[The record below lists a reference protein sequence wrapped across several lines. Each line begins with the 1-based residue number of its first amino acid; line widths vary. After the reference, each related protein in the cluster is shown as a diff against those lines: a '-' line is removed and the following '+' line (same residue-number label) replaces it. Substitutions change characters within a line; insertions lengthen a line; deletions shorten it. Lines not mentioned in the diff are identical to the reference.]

1 MRYRSLGRTGVQVSE
16 LCLGTMTFGEGWGLG
31 GIDVPQADAIVGRCL
46 DAGVNFVDTA
56 DIYSAGDSETIVG
69 QVLGGSRRDQVVLA
83 TKALGRMGSGPND
96 SGLSRYHLVRA
107 CEASLRRLQTDR
119 IDLYQIHG
127 FDVRTPLEEVVRG
140 LDDLVRSGKVLYV
153 GFCNLAAWQAARALG
168 IADVG
173 GHARFVS
180 AQMYY
185 SLVGRDVEHEV
196 VPLCLY
202 DGLSLLPWSPLAGG
216 FLTGKYR
223 REQQGHPEGSRFATS
238 QFGEFP
244 PVDKEVGFHVVDRLV
259 ALAEQHGTTPTTIA
273 QKWLLSRPAVTSVIM
288 GVRRLE
294 QLHANLAATTLELPD
309 AALAELDQLSAAPTL
324 YPNWMIQRQAR
335 QQALKR

>member
-1 MRYRSLGRTGVQVSE
+1 MRYVPLGRTGVSVSE

-31 GIDVPQADAIVGRCL
+31 GIDVPQADAVLGRCL
-46 DAGVNFVDTA
+46 DAGINFVDTA
-56 DIYSAGDSETIVG
+56 DIYSGGESETI
-69 QVLGGSRRDQVVLA
+69 LGRILGDGRRDRIVLA
-83 TKALGRMGSGPND
+83 TKGLGRMGPGPND

-107 CEASLRRLQTDR
+107 CEASLRRLKTDR

-127 FDVRTPLEEVVRG
+127 FDARTPLDEVVRG

-168 IADVG
+168 FAEAG

-185 SLVGRDVEHEV
+185 SLVGRDVEHEI
-196 VPLCLY
+196 VPLCLAE
-202 DGLSLLPWSPLAGG
+202 GLALLPWSPLAGG

-223 REQQGHPEGSRFATS
+223 RGQSGHPEGSRFATS
-238 QFGEFP
+238 AFGEFP
-244 PVDKEVGFHVVDRLV
+244 PVDKEVGFRVVDRLV
-259 ALAEQHGTTPTTIA
+259 ALADRLGTSPATVA
-273 QKWLLSRPAVTSVIM
+273 LKWLLSKPAVASVII

-294 QLHANLAATTLELPD
+294 QLDANVAATTLELPAD
-309 AALAELDQLSAAPTL
+309 ALAELDALSAPPTL
-324 YPNWMIQRQAR
+324 YPAWMIRRQAR
-335 QQALKR
+335 QHDPTR